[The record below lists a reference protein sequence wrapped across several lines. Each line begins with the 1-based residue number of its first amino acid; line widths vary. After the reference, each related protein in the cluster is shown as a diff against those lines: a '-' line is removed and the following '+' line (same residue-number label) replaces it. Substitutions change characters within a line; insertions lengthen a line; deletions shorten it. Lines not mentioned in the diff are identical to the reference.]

1 MCLQSLDICL
11 WPITFRV
18 WRTSS
23 PPPKPD
29 LAAVRKP
36 NQSRAG
42 VATIV
47 GSERPRCSRRCS
59 RCRSRSRAG
68 TEPEVAAVLAVAATA
83 LLAGERWAIAVVAV
97 AELLL
102 APSVAAH
109 AFLGGLALWPGRI
122 ASLAALIAIVPGLLA
137 LRRAAATLVIV
148 TGRERSRA
156 MCRRFHIGLV
166 IVGVLAM
173 LVPLL

>member
-1 MCLQSLDICL
+1 MAD
-11 WPITFRV
+11 V
-18 WRTSS
+18 
-23 PPPKPD
+23 
-29 LAAVRKP
+29 
-36 NQSRAG
+36 
-42 VATIV
+42 VAT
-47 GSERPRCSRRCS
+47 SQARP
-59 RCRSRSRAG
+59 RSRAQTESVARRRRDDRWIG
-68 TEPEVAAVLAVAATA
+68 TTALFAALLTLPLAQSSWHGSEVAAVLAVAATA

-109 AFLGGLALWPGRI
+109 AFVGGLALWPGRI

-156 MCRRFHIGLV
+156 MCRRFQIGLV

-173 LVPLL
+173 LVPLI